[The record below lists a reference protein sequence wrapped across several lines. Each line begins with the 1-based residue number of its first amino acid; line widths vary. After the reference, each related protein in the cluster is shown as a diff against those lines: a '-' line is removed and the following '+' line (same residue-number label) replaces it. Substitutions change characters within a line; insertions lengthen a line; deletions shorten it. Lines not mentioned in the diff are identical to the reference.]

1 MIASASYSQQRIRKI
16 FVLPTA
22 ASTFGERVNI
32 GDFMFLTADSTLYQS
47 KVALGPNATGA
58 YLLASRARYTV
69 GNTTWVGG
77 AVAATTITASST
89 LGVTGA
95 TTLSSLTSTGTAN
108 MSGALNVGTSNNKF
122 TVAAATGNT
131 TIAGTLGVTG
141 VATVQGQTM
150 TADHINNLKFGNSI
164 TATDT
169 AFAPIFNATGHIV
182 LKSQT
187 LTQNHVNNVLFNNSI
202 TATDTVFAPTLSVS
216 GNASLGGTITGNALI
231 RDSVAFSTTD
241 TRVAK
246 AISGGTANSY
256 YIVTPK
262 AKASSGASGR
272 PVAGDLVNVYPKADS
287 VVFMRQAGT
296 TSGLVVYFLRFK

>member
-1 MIASASYSQQRIRKI
+1 M
-16 FVLPTA
+16 
-22 ASTFGERVNI
+22 
-32 GDFMFLTADSTLYQS
+32 
-47 KVALGPNATGA
+47 
-58 YLLASRARYTV
+58 
-69 GNTTWVGG
+69 
-77 AVAATTITASST
+77 AATTITASST

-169 AFAPIFNATGHIV
+169 
-182 LKSQT
+182 
-187 LTQNHVNNVLFNNSI
+187 
-202 TATDTVFAPTLSVS
+202 VFAPTLSVS
-216 GNASLGGTITGNALI
+216 GNASFSGTITGNALI